1 MTINEILLFVGVI
14 MIVAVFA
21 SKVMSRYGV
30 PTLVI
35 FMGLGMLLG
44 SEGLGGIE
52 FNDIYAARDIAN
64 VALMVII
71 FSGGFDTHWSS
82 AKKSATLSITLAS
95 IGVVFTALSVAI
107 FAYLALGFTLLEGF
121 LLGSIISSTDAASV
135 FAILKAKRLNL
146 KNELAP
152 TLEMESGSND
162 PMSYLL
168 TILALGLFQGQ
179 GNQLFGTFA
188 LQILVGLLVGFLVG
202 KVSTWFI
209 NHIRL
214 SIDGLYIII
223 AIAVMII
230 SYSLSTVLLGNG
242 FLSVYLTGII
252 LGNSRIVHKFPMIRF
267 FDGLTNLMQMTL
279 FFTLGLLVFP
289 SQVQSVLIPG
299 LAVALFLTFVGR
311 PLAVTAIMKFGFRR
325 SLSDTLFV
333 SWVGFRGAAS
343 IVFAILAIA
352 ENAPQANLIFNIVFF
367 VAFFS
372 VLFQG
377 TFLVPIAKHLRVVEP
392 EGTVLKTFT
401 DYSGEVYTEVMEL
414 RVSAMCEAAGKSV
427 KDLDLPQDVLILM
440 IKRGDLIIPPKG
452 ATEIMA
458 GDLLMLAGGSKEE
471 LLRCSQLI
479 RRPKED

>member
-1 MTINEILLFVGVI
+1 MTIDGILLFIGII

-21 SKVMSRYGV
+21 SKIMSRYGV

-44 SEGLGGIE
+44 SEGFGGIE

-82 AKKSATLSITLAS
+82 AKKSAKLSITLAS
-95 IGVVFTALSVAI
+95 VGVVLTALSVAL
-107 FAYLALGFTLLEGF
+107 FSTLALGFTILEGF

-162 PMSYLL
+162 PMAYLL

-179 GNQLFGTFA
+179 GNQLFLTFI
-188 LQILVGLLVGFLVG
+188 LQIAVGLFVGLIVG
-202 KVSTWFI
+202 KAATWFI
-209 NHIRL
+209 NRIHL
-214 SIDGLYIII
+214 TIDGLYIII

-267 FDGLTNLMQMTL
+267 FDGLTNLMQMAL

-299 LAVALFLTFVGR
+299 LAVALFLTFFGR
-311 PLAVTAIMKFGFRR
+311 PIAVAIIMKLGFRR
-325 SLSDTLFV
+325 TWADTFFV
-333 SWVGFRGAAS
+333 SWVGFRGASS
-343 IVFAILAIA
+343 IVFAI
-352 ENAPQANLIFNIVFF
+352 
-367 VAFFS
+367 
-372 VLFQG
+372 
-377 TFLVPIAKHLRVVEP
+377 
-392 EGTVLKTFT
+392 
-401 DYSGEVYTEVMEL
+401 
-414 RVSAMCEAAGKSV
+414 
-427 KDLDLPQDVLILM
+427 
-440 IKRGDLIIPPKG
+440 
-452 ATEIMA
+452 
-458 GDLLMLAGGSKEE
+458 
-471 LLRCSQLI
+471 
-479 RRPKED
+479 